1 MLEVKELVKSYG
13 TGKNQNKVLRGVN
26 FTRSMTVT
34 VKNKQVFDDV
44 RKLGSKN
51 DYIKRILSDQVRR
64 VYTLPT
70 IMGCLI
76 MLLWYPLMMLQN
88 DGRITQAEIKIV
100 FVELVLCAII
110 ALYLYIVYKVSMKQ
124 GEKVVITDEGG

>member
-1 MLEVKELVKSYG
+1 M
-13 TGKNQNKVLRGVN
+13 
-26 FTRSMTVT
+26 
-34 VKNKQVFDDV
+34 
-44 RKLGSKN
+44 
-51 DYIKRILSDQVRR
+51 RR

-76 MLLWYPLMMLQN
+76 MLLWYPLMMWQN

-110 ALYLYIVYKVSMKQ
+110 ALYQYIVYKISMKQ
-124 GEKVVITDEGG
+124 GEKVVITDEGV

>member
-1 MLEVKELVKSYG
+1 MLFIYVAVICLAAVAIISY
-13 TGKNQNKVLRGVN
+13 
-26 FTRSMTVT
+26 TRSMTVT
-34 VKNKQVFDDV
+34 VKNKQVFEDV
-44 RKLGSKN
+44 RKLGGNN

-76 MLLWYPLMMLQN
+76 MLLWYPLMMWQN

-110 ALYLYIVYKVSMKQ
+110 ALYQYIVYKISMKQ
-124 GEKVVITDEGG
+124 GEKVVITDEGV